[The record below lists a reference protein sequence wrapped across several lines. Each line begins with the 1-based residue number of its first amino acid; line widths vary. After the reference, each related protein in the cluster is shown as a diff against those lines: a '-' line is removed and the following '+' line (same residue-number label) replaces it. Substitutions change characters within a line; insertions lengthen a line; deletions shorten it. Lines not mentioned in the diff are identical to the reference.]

1 MCIISATT
9 AKRLIGHHRFEF
21 AHKGKQFFFNA
32 TISCSLFYHFSSVRR
47 LSATY
52 ALKAHPLR
60 LPQVLEDQL
69 YLPTGEVAVVD
80 TVARSEQRGQQAV
93 GVVDVTVEATQRVR
107 GRADGEVHRGELTLG
122 VGADYH
128 N

>member
-32 TISCSLFYHFSSVRR
+32 NHFMQSFYHFSSVRR

-69 YLPTGEVAVVD
+69 HLPSREVAVID
-80 TVARSEQRGQQAV
+80 TVARGEQRGQQAV

-107 GRADGEVHRGELTLG
+107 GRPDREVHRGEFTLG
-122 VGADYH
+122 VGTDYH

>member
-1 MCIISATT
+1 M
-9 AKRLIGHHRFEF
+9 
-21 AHKGKQFFFNA
+21 
-32 TISCSLFYHFSSVRR
+32 RR

-93 GVVDVTVEATQRVR
+93 SVVDVAVESAQGVR
-107 GRADGEVHRGELTLG
+107 GGADGEVHRGEFALSVRT
-122 VGADYH
+122 DYH

>member
-60 LPQVLEDQL
+60 FPQVLEDQL
-69 YLPTGEVAVVD
+69 HLPSREVAVID